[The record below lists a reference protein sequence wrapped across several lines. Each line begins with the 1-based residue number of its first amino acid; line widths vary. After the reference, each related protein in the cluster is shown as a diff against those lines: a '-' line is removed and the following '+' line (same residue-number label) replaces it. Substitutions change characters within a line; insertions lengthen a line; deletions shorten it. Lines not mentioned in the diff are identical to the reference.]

1 MKNIKD
7 ILLEKLTLNKDSKPN
22 YKLSVDNFKLMTL
35 AYGFYAN
42 NFMIYQY
49 IKSVCEQITLDD
61 DEFKFINN
69 RIYKIFSGEVETDK
83 NIHQKLI
90 NKFSKKDIDTVIEI
104 TNNLVKDNYNNTD
117 KKYMLSALFDGFQ
130 KVYDKTY

>member
-1 MKNIKD
+1 MKLLKD
-7 ILLEKLTLNKDSKPN
+7 ILLEKLILNKDSKSN

-104 TNNLVKDNYNNTD
+104 TNNLIKDNYNNTD

-130 KVYDKTY
+130 KVYDNTY